1 MKEFYKNYIPL
12 FPILFLALT
21 LLFTTIKN
29 LFFNGFN
36 FPVSNYFALLLL
48 IFNAYIFFKNR
59 RLYKYILGLTFLLAY
74 TNLIRFTFNNYSAS
88 LSIGEFKISFI
99 PTITIVIIMTYIL
112 NFSRINRIL
121 GKLVSTSLISDVEY
135 EQKRFSTEFNDY
147 LEKYASFDNEKLLK
161 IINDERYLLEAREAA
176 KHLLNSKNLDK
187 PAHNTL
193 Q

>member
-74 TNLIRFTFNNYSAS
+74 TNLIRFTFSNYSAS

-112 NFSRINRIL
+112 NFSRINRLL

-176 KHLLNSKNLDK
+176 KHLLNTKNFDK
-187 PAHNTL
+187 PAHNL
-193 Q
+193 A